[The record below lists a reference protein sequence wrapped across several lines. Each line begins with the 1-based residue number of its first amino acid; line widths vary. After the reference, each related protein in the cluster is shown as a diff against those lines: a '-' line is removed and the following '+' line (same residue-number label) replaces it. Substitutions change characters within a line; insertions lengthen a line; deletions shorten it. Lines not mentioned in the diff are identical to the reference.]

1 MSRRRSTRA
10 ASRHEPYLD
19 STCRP
24 LQSLAF
30 LLPLVAVYEIG
41 LILAHPL
48 LDADHLPGLTAQH
61 LLRAFFLI
69 FGATGYYLP
78 GFVLIALLL
87 VQHAWRRDPWRVQF
101 RDLPVMAAESLLWA
115 VPLLFVNHAA
125 PLPVLT
131 GGTITGRMVDDILLS
146 IGAGLYEE
154 LVFRLI
160 VMSVVLT
167 MAGDL
172 ARWRDRRR
180 GRGRMGMRGYAHSP
194 GLWNSAAAVA
204 VSALLFSLHHFQ
216 PIGLEPFAL
225 DDFAFRCLAGIYL
238 SVIFLRRGFGIA
250 VGAHAAYDVIVVLFA
265 QQSGA

>member
-1 MSRRRSTRA
+1 MSRRRSSRA
-10 ASRHEPYLD
+10 APRHEPYLD

-30 LLPLVAVYEIG
+30 LLPLVVVYEIG
-41 LILAHPL
+41 LILAHPA
-48 LDADHLPGLTAQH
+48 LDADHRPGLTAQH

-87 VQHAWRRDPWRVQF
+87 AQHVWRRDRWRVQL

-115 VPLLFVNHAA
+115 APLLFVNHAA
-125 PLPVLT
+125 PLPVLNT
-131 GGTITGRMVDDILLS
+131 GVLTGRMADDILLS

-167 MAGDL
+167 IAQDL
-172 ARWRDRRR
+172 VRWRDRRR
-180 GRGRMGMRGYAHSP
+180 GRSRARSQAESP
-194 GLWNSAAAVA
+194 GFRSSAAAVA
-204 VSALLFSLHHFQ
+204 VSALLFSLHHFH

-250 VGAHAAYDVIVVLFA
+250 VGAHAAYDVMVVLFA
-265 QQSGA
+265 QQGGA